1 MSTQFNKASK
11 ILSLSVIFGQILNFS
26 ILPIL
31 SRLYLPE
38 QFDMLAVYVAII
50 LLLVPFST
58 CKYDVII
65 PKVQHCNDANDLVF
79 LSIIISIFFGIV
91 LFFFLMIFIHFFDD
105 PIFIFW
111 YLIPA
116 GVFSISLYNT
126 LYNWGLREQKY
137 SKLAI
142 TRTTQAI
149 SSNISQI
156 TLGLIFANGIGLI
169 VGYILLFASGVVS
182 LLLDF
187 IKSKAY
193 FSIHRLKKQ
202 AYLHR
207 RSVKF
212 ILLENILEIANNH
225 FPILIIGLASSN
237 GDAANLFLALRIVN
251 LPISFLARPMASV
264 FYAHSREHYH
274 NGTFKN
280 FIAIVAKKAFIFGVI
295 PLVIISLL
303 APHFIPFI
311 LGNNWSSIGEIIK
324 FMVFWNISYLFYVI
338 FQSFFYTTSQEK
350 VIFYLQLTGFIIITG
365 SLMINIIFFK
375 INIIEIYLISLTLF
389 GLILISVLFYQ
400 TGMKFK
406 DHRNEERKSF

>member
-1 MSTQFNKASK
+1 MSTQFNKATK

-26 ILPIL
+26 SLPIL

-38 QFDMLAVYVAII
+38 QFDILAVYVAII

-65 PKVQHCNDANDLVF
+65 PKTQHCNDANDLVF
-79 LSIIISIFFGIV
+79 LSIVLSIFFGIAS
-91 LFFFLMIFIHFFDD
+91 FFLLMIFIYFFNY
-105 PIFIFW
+105 PVFIFW
-111 YLIPA
+111 YLIPI

-142 TRTTQAI
+142 TRATQAI
-149 SSNISQI
+149 SGNISQI
-156 TLGLIFANGIGLI
+156 TLGLIFTNGIGLI
-169 VGYILLFASGVVS
+169 IGYILLFASGVVS

-202 AYLHR
+202 AHLHR

-212 ILLENILEIANNH
+212 ILFENILEIANNH
-225 FPILIIGLASSN
+225 LPILIIGLTSSN

-274 NGTFKN
+274 NGTFKK
-280 FIAIVAKKAFIFGVI
+280 FITAVTKKALIFGVI
-295 PLVIISLL
+295 PIVIISLL

-311 LGNNWSSIGEIIK
+311 LGNNWSGVGKIIK
-324 FMVFWNISYLFYVI
+324 FMVLWNISYLFYVI
-338 FQSFFYTTSQEK
+338 FQSFFYTTAQEK
-350 VIFYLQLTGFIIITG
+350 IIFYLQLTGFIIITG
-365 SLMINIIFFK
+365 PLLINIIFFK
-375 INIIEIYLISLTLF
+375 LNIITTYLISLSSF
-389 GLILISVLFYQ
+389 GLILTSVLFYQ
-400 TGMKFK
+400 TWMKFK
-406 DHRNEERKSF
+406 DHHNGERTSF